1 MKGNIMVGNIK
12 KELKAQ
18 TINENKINIIILKKT
33 FEKFKNKDFI
43 VI

>member
-18 TINENKINIIILKKT
+18 TIQKNKINIIILNRT
-33 FEKFKNKDFI
+33 YVKFKNKDFI